1 MRLSRRSLAA
11 LFGASALVLGLASP
25 AAASVQAG
33 SAALCAEGHSA
44 TSDVARLKP
53 GATATEP
60 NTLTESQARALS
72 TIQARAVLPAGS
84 VRIRTV
90 FHVISAAK
98 LTPAQ
103 KERRQNQIA
112 AQMRVLNNAYAG
124 IGAAAPSGN
133 SPFRFV
139 RTSTTWTVNAAW
151 SRMQPGTRAEEN
163 AKRALHVGGPTTLN
177 IYVANIGGGLLGWA
191 YFPEPRWGNG
201 LFNDGVVML
210 DESMPGGRVAPF
222 NQGDTATHEVG
233 HWLGLYHT
241 FEGGCFGPGDYVG
254 DTPYEAQPAF
264 SCSKDAGRD
273 SCKSKP
279 GRDPI
284 HNFMDYSED
293 FCMDR
298 FTSGQIA
305 RMSSTWQQLRAPSGA

>member
-11 LFGASALVLGLASP
+11 LFGASALVLGFTSP

-33 SAALCAEGHSA
+33 AAAVCADDHGTTNDA
-44 TSDVARLKP
+44 ARLRP
-53 GATATEP
+53 GATAKDP

-72 TIQARAVLPAGS
+72 NVREGAVLPAGS
-84 VRIRTV
+84 VTIRTV

-124 IGAAAPSGN
+124 VGASAPSPN
-133 SPFRFV
+133 SPFRFKLA
-139 RTSTTWTVNAAW
+139 STTYTVNANW
-151 SRMQPGTRAEEN
+151 SKMQPGTQAEEN
-163 AKRALHVGGPTTLN
+163 AKKALHTGGPKTLN

-191 YFPEPRWGNG
+191 TFPEIHYGNG
-201 LFNDGVVML
+201 LFYDGVVML
-210 DESMPGGRVAPF
+210 DESMPGGTVKPY

-254 DTPYEAQPAF
+254 DTPYEAEPAF
-264 SCSKDAGRD
+264 ECVADAGRD

-293 FCMDR
+293 FCMNQ
-298 FTSGQIA
+298 FTRGQVA
-305 RMSSTWQQLRAPSGA
+305 RMSNTWQQLRAPFAA